1 MKKELLTIET
11 IDQYALY
18 IKKEFKFVKNKK
30 QRELLYEVAYASF
43 LDGIRFRRGE
53 LKVEV

>member
-1 MKKELLTIET
+1 MKKETITIET
-11 IDQYALY
+11 IDQYALFL
-18 IKKEFKFVKNKK
+18 KKELRGVKNKK

-43 LDGIRFRRGE
+43 LNGIKFGRGE